1 MEEATRASL
10 VRDIRRWDLVALI
23 INGVIGAG
31 IFGLPSKVFALTGTY
46 SVLALIG
53 CAIPVGLILLCFA
66 EVSSRFTDTGGPYLY
81 ARRALGPVAGY
92 AVGWVLWVSRVTA
105 FATVCNLLVTYAAY
119 FCPAADSPLWRP
131 AVITSI
137 VVALTVVNLVGVRKA
152 AVASNLFAIGKL
164 IPIVLFV
171 VIGLFFVDARR
182 FSFDEPPSY
191 GSFVT
196 AMMVLIF
203 AFSGFEVSTI
213 SAGEVQ
219 NPRRNYP
226 VAMAIAISFVVVLY
240 VLIQVVCIGTLPDL
254 SASQRPLVDAAEGFA
269 GTAAAAV
276 IGVGALI
283 SMTGTLN
290 SALLGCTR
298 LPYALAEQGQAP
310 SAFLA
315 THRRFRTPW
324 FSIAL
329 SSVVTL
335 IVTLSNTFMSALTI
349 STIAKL
355 LVYVAVCAAVP
366 VMRRRGREQPAG
378 YSIPGGTL
386 VSVVAVALCVWL
398 MLSTSWRE
406 VRDVALVSSIG
417 LGLYVVYRLKSGED
431 AAGKGSH
438 AE

>member
-53 CAIPVGLILLCFA
+53 CAVPVGLILLCFA
-66 EVSSRFTDTGGPYLY
+66 EVSSRFTETGGPYLY
-81 ARRALGPVAGY
+81 ARRALGPVAGF

-105 FATVCNLLVTYAAY
+105 FATVCNLLVTYVAY
-119 FCPAADSPLWRP
+119 FFPAADSSVGRP
-131 AVITSI
+131 VLITSI
-137 VVALTVVNLVGVRKA
+137 VVALTVVNVVGVRKA
-152 AVASNLFAIGKL
+152 VVASNLFAIGKL

-171 VIGLFFVDARR
+171 VIGLFFVEAPRL
-182 FSFDEPPSY
+182 SLNESPSY

-196 AMMVLIF
+196 AMMVLVF

-213 SAGEVQ
+213 NAGEVQ
-219 NPRRNYP
+219 NPRRNFP

-254 SASQRPLVDAAEGFA
+254 SASQRPLVDAAERFA
-269 GTAAAAV
+269 GTGAAVV

-310 SAFLA
+310 RVLMA
-315 THRRFRTPW
+315 THRRFHTPW
-324 FSIAL
+324 LSIVL

-349 STIAKL
+349 STMAKL
-355 LVYVAVCAAVP
+355 LVYIVVCAAVP

-378 YSIPGGTL
+378 FTIPGGTL
-386 VSVVAVALCVWL
+386 VAVVAIAMCVWL

-406 VRDVALVSSIG
+406 VRDVAFVTSIG
-417 LGLYVVYRLKSGED
+417 LGLYAVYRLKSGKN
-431 AAGKGSH
+431 AAGSSE
-438 AE
+438 A